1 MIYAVSSPLIR
12 HWLSGARRS
21 RHLHFIQLNINFI
34 DFNKIKVY
42 IDFMKE
48 ARPAWWDA
56 LDEEDLQFLKRF
68 VLSSGSLKALCDE
81 YGVSYPTLRARLD
94 RLITK
99 VRAAEDPALTD
110 SFQRKL
116 HVLVADGKLSA
127 ALARDLWKAH
137 RAVAAEETTEK
148 GDDTTLV

>member
-1 MIYAVSSPLIR
+1 MIYAVSSPLVR
-12 HWLSGARRS
+12 HWLLGAKQRRG
-21 RHLHFIQLNINFI
+21 LHFIKLSINFI

-48 ARPAWWDA
+48 PQPAWWGA

-81 YGVSYPTLRARLD
+81 YGVSYPTLRVRLD

-99 VRAAEDPALTD
+99 VRTAEDPTLAD

-116 HVLVADGKLSA
+116 YVLVADGKLSA

-137 RAVAAEETTEK
+137 RAVAAEETT
-148 GDDTTLV
+148 TLV